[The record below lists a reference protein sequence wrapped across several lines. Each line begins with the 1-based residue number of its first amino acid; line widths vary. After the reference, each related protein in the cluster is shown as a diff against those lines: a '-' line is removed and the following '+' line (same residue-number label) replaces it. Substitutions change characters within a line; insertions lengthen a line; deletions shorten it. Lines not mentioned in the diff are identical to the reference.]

1 MIINLKLNPM
11 KKLAYLLIFVFASA
25 SLASCGG
32 SSASCVESDK
42 YIIKNMKFE
51 NQELVLSKKY
61 KTNYEII
68 NWFELNNKRKAI
80 NKIDGFFLF

>member
-1 MIINLKLNPM
+1 M
-11 KKLAYLLIFVFASA
+11 KKLAYLLVIIFASA

-51 NQELVLSKKY
+51 NQEMVLSKKF
-61 KTNYEII
+61 KTSDEII
-68 NWFELNNKRKAI
+68 N
-80 NKIDGFFLF
+80 

>member
-42 YIIKNMKFE
+42 YIIKNMKFD
-51 NQELVLSKKY
+51 NQEMVLSKKF
-61 KTNYEII
+61 KTNDEII
-68 NWFELNNKRKAI
+68 N
-80 NKIDGFFLF
+80 

>member
-1 MIINLKLNPM
+1 M
-11 KKLAYLLIFVFASA
+11 KKLAYLLVFIFASA

-51 NQELVLSKKY
+51 NQEMVLSKKF
-61 KTNYEII
+61 KTNDE
-68 NWFELNNKRKAI
+68 
-80 NKIDGFFLF
+80 